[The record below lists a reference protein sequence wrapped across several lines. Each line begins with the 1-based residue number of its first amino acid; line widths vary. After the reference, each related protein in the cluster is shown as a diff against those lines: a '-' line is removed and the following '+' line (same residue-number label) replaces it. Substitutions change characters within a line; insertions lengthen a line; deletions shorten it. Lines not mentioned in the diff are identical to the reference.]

1 MYISV
6 DMTTLKVLCKHPNF
20 MRCWDYSIITVGDN
34 FQVFPV
40 DDRRCWAS
48 FTDLE
53 IQMLYINMTGNS
65 AGILFNNEHIC
76 NVFIQYIMEAEE
88 TKIFDCVHKQ
98 AQWCVENDKFGYKYV
113 VKADVPVKG
122 NVIWPEFGYNKQ
134 LEERV
139 QMGVDPGTW
148 KEQVGPAW
156 QPPRSSESSTSTPRT
171 RATQPREKAGGSAG
185 VQGSERPA
193 RNGACARIWEVA
205 DELWNA
211 DPRPDLIK
219 QIKKDAKIAL
229 VAEGINP
236 STCSVQLSKW
246 EKEKGL
252 N

>member
-6 DMTTLKVLCKHPNF
+6 DLTTLKVLCKHPNF
-20 MRCWDYSIITVGDN
+20 MRCWDYSIISVGDN

-40 DDRRCWAS
+40 DDRRCWS
-48 FTDLE
+48 GFTDLE

-65 AGILFNNEHIC
+65 AGILFSDEHIY
-76 NVFIQYIMEAEE
+76 NVLMQYIMEAPES
-88 TKIFDCVHKQ
+88 KIFDCVHKQ
-98 AQWCVENDKFGYKYV
+98 SEWCVKNEKFGYKYV
-113 VKADVPVKG
+113 IKADVPVKG
-122 NVIWPEFGYNKQ
+122 DVIWPMFGYNAK
-134 LEERV
+134 LEEGV
-139 QMGVDPGTW
+139 KMGVNPGTW
-148 KEQVGPAW
+148 AEQVGAAW
-156 QPPRSSESSTSTPRT
+156 TPPRSTESAPKASA
-171 RATQPREKAGGSAG
+171 RATQPREKAPGNAG

-219 QIKKDAKIAL
+219 QIKKDAKVAL
-229 VAEGINP
+229 IAEGINP